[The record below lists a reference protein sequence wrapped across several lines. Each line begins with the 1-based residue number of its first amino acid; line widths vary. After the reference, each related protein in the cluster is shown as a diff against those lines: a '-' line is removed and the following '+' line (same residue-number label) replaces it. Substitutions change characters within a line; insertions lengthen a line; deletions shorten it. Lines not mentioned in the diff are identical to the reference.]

1 MLLITRPQPDAT
13 QLAEKLC
20 TLGHQSVV
28 APLFEIIYDD
38 THVDLANI
46 GGLIFTSRNGVRALL
61 RHNNIE
67 AHIEAHKNLPIFAIG
82 AATAALAKAAG
93 WHTIYE
99 AGGDVAALVAL
110 IVEKIS
116 APDTPAAHVPLLH
129 CAGQHRAGDVQAAL
143 RTHNIQVERAVLYRA
158 QALAWP
164 PRIIALLQAEQIAG
178 ILLYSQRAAHQF
190 FTLFNALA
198 APPTLPVFYC
208 LSPSIAAIVVA
219 AGGRA
224 KIAAQPQ
231 TQALL
236 ALLEKP

>member
-28 APLFEIIYDD
+28 APLFEIIYNDD
-38 THVDLANI
+38 RQIDLANI

-116 APDTPAAHVPLLH
+116 ASAATAPLLH
-129 CAGQHRAGDVQAAL
+129 IAGQHRAGDVQAAL
-143 RTHNIQVERAVLYRA
+143 RAHNIQVKRAVLYRA

-198 APPTLPVFYC
+198 APPALPVFYC
-208 LSPSIAAIVVA
+208 LSPAIAAIVVA

-224 KIAAQPQ
+224 KIAPQPQ